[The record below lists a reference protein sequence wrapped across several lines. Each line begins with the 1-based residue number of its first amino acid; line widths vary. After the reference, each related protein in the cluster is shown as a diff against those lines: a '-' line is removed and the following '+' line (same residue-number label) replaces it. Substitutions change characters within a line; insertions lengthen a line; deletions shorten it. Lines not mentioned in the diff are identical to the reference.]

1 MNGENNSLTKSEA
14 NEIIFNPLGYHI
26 TSSGGLY
33 RYGGSKIGV
42 CAFSWGHPLN
52 LVQINLLKASL
63 DGPNMKELQ
72 TLCLVHDI
80 KIIVLENS

>member
-1 MNGENNSLTKSEA
+1 MTLQEA
-14 NEIIFNPLGYHI
+14 NGIIFNPLNYHI

-33 RYGGSKIGV
+33 RFGGSKVGL

-52 LVQINLLKASL
+52 LVQVNLLKASL
-63 DGPNMKELQ
+63 DGPHMKELQ
-72 TLCLVHDI
+72 TLCLLHDI